1 MPAHRPATSERR
13 LPRAIRIALLSM
25 TLAAGVPM
33 ANLANLAIAAEA
45 PSAAQQ
51 TYQLPAGPLGRTLS
65 GVAVGAGIALSFDP
79 ALTAGLNSPALQ
91 GSYTPRAALEH
102 LLSGSGLVL
111 VARTDG
117 TLTLQKQAAVSVASA
132 AVAAA
137 AETPATLAQ
146 VEVHG
151 INDSTPGLTRSTGA
165 TGLELSI
172 RDTPQA
178 ISVMN
183 AQRIADQH
191 LETLQDVVGQTTGI
205 TLEHAS
211 SSREN
216 DQLFAR
222 GFAIDTYMFDGIP
235 TTKLVEP
242 AGFDASIYERIEVVR
257 GAAGLTGGVGSPAA
271 AVNLVRKRPTREL
284 QASVDLQAGSW
295 DKVRAQ
301 ADISAPLSED
311 KHVRGRVVVAQQN
324 ANSFVDRYHQDK
336 ELVYGIVEADLGP
349 ATLLSAGFSYQ
360 NEKLDGASRGFASFY
375 SDGSKTDFPRSI
387 NSASSSSYY
396 IRKQSLGFATLEHD
410 FGNEWVA
417 KVAVNY
423 AANQYDAVQ
432 GYAGRGS
439 LDRQTGAGLSLW
451 QTKWNSKPEQTS
463 IDAYASGPFE
473 AFGRKHE
480 AVIGIS
486 ASDMKNTGP
495 SYPAWVLPGY
505 DATVPNFFTWNGN
518 SPTPNYVGTISGS
531 YTEKEKQL
539 AGYGSLRLR
548 PADDVSVILGA
559 RVANWKRTTDS
570 VTWGAPT
577 AHDEFETNGNV
588 TPYAGVV
595 YTINPQWSA
604 YASYTGIFSPQT
616 YRDRNN
622 RVIDPLEGKNA
633 EAGIKGDLLN
643 GLLSASLSV
652 FRMRQDNLAE
662 MDTDQLVLPDGSNAY
677 HTIKGATAKGF
688 ELEVSGQIQRGW
700 QLTAG
705 YAHSRIE
712 DPQGKRL
719 QTSQPLNNFKLW
731 TSYELAGV
739 GNGLTLGG
747 GLNWQGDIYQD
758 GIGPNGERFTQ
769 HSYALLALMA
779 RYRISKQLSA
789 TVNVNNALDKHYY
802 STGYGNYY
810 GDPRNVAV
818 SLNYRFR

>member
-1 MPAHRPATSERR
+1 MPANRPASSERR
-13 LPRAIRIALLSM
+13 LPRAVRITLLSM
-25 TLAAGVPM
+25 TLAAGHAATGASTM
-33 ANLANLAIAAEA
+33 AAEA
-45 PSAAQQ
+45 PAAAQQ
-51 TYQLPAGPLGRTLS
+51 AYQLPAGPLGRTLS
-65 GVAVGAGIALSFDP
+65 GVAVNAGISLSFDP
-79 ALTAGLNSPALQ
+79 ALTSGLNSPALQ

-102 LLSGSGLVL
+102 LLAGSGLVL
-111 VARTDG
+111 VSRTDG
-117 TLTLQKQAAVSVASA
+117 TLTLQKQGAVSSAVAG
-132 AVAAA
+132 AAA
-137 AETPATLAQ
+137 APTATLAQ

-151 INDSTPGLTRSTGA
+151 VTDGAPGQTRSTGA

-178 ISVMN
+178 ISVMT

-205 TLEHAS
+205 TLEHS
-211 SSREN
+211 SASRET
-216 DQLFAR
+216 DQLFSR

-242 AGFDASIYERIEVVR
+242 AGFDAAIYERIEVVR
-257 GAAGLTGGVGSPAA
+257 GAAGLMGGNGSPAA

-284 QASVDLQAGSW
+284 HADVELEAGSW
-295 DKVRAQ
+295 DKYRAQ

-311 KHVRGRVVVAQQN
+311 KHVRGRVVVAHQN
-324 ANSFVDRYHQDK
+324 ADSYVDRYHQDK
-336 ELVYGIVEADLGP
+336 DLFYGIVEADLGP
-349 ATLLSAGFSYQ
+349 STLLSAGLSYQ
-360 NEKLDGASRGFASFY
+360 NERLDGASRGFAAYY
-375 SDGSKTDFPRSI
+375 SDGAKTDFPRSI

-396 IRKQSLGFATLEHD
+396 IRKQSLAFATLEHY
-410 FGNEWVA
+410 FANEWTA
-417 KVAVNY
+417 KVALNY

-432 GYAGRGS
+432 GYAARGA

-451 QTKWNSKPEQTS
+451 QTKWDSKPEQFS
-463 IDAYASGPFE
+463 VDAFASGPFE

-480 AVIGIS
+480 AVIGFS

-495 SYPAWVLPGY
+495 SYPSWVLPGY

-548 PADDVSVILGA
+548 PTDDVSVILGA
-559 RVANWKRTTDS
+559 RAASWKRTTES
-570 VTWGAPT
+570 VSWGSPT
-577 AHDEFETNGNV
+577 VNDEVESNGNI

-604 YASYTGIFSPQT
+604 YASYTGIFAPQT

-622 RVIDPLEGKNA
+622 RVIDPMEGRNA
-633 EAGIKGDLLN
+633 EVGIKGDLLE
-643 GLLSASLSV
+643 GLLSTSLSV

-662 MDTDQLVLPDGSNAY
+662 MDADQLVLPDGSSAY
-677 HTIKGATAKGF
+677 HTVKGATAKGF

-712 DPQGKRL
+712 DQQGKRL

-731 TSYELAGV
+731 TSYDLANV

-747 GLNWQGDIYQD
+747 GVNWQGDIYQD
-758 GIGPNGERFTQ
+758 GMGPNSERFTQ
-769 HSYALLALMA
+769 HSYALVALMA
-779 RYRISKQLSA
+779 RYRISKELSA
-789 TVNVNNALDKHYY
+789 TVNLNNALDKHYY

-810 GDPRNVAV
+810 GDPRNVLL

>member
-1 MPAHRPATSERR
+1 MPANRPASSERR
-13 LPRAIRIALLSM
+13 LPRAVRIALLSM
-25 TLAAGVPM
+25 TLAAGHAATGASAM
-33 ANLANLAIAAEA
+33 AAEA
-45 PSAAQQ
+45 PAAAQQ
-51 TYQLPAGPLGRTLS
+51 AYQLPAGPLGRTLS
-65 GVAVGAGIALSFDP
+65 GVAVNAGLSLSFDP
-79 ALTAGLNSPALQ
+79 ALTSGLNSPALQ

-102 LLSGSGLVL
+102 LLAGSGLVL
-111 VARTDG
+111 VSRTDG
-117 TLTLQKQAAVSVASA
+117 TLTLQKQEAVSSAVAG
-132 AVAAA
+132 AAA
-137 AETPATLAQ
+137 APPATLAQ

-151 INDSTPGLTRSTGA
+151 VTDGAPDQTRSTGA

-178 ISVMN
+178 VSVMT

-205 TLEHAS
+205 TLEHS
-211 SSREN
+211 SASRET
-216 DQLFAR
+216 DQLFSR

-242 AGFDASIYERIEVVR
+242 AGFDAAIYERIEVVR
-257 GAAGLTGGVGSPAA
+257 GAAGLMGGNGSPAA

-284 QASVDLQAGSW
+284 HADVELEAGSW
-295 DKVRAQ
+295 DKYRAQ

-311 KHVRGRVVVAQQN
+311 KHVRGRVVVAHQN
-324 ANSFVDRYHQDK
+324 ADSYVDRYHQDK
-336 ELVYGIVEADLGP
+336 DLFYGIVEADLGP
-349 ATLLSAGFSYQ
+349 STLLSAGLSYQ
-360 NEKLDGASRGFASFY
+360 NERLDGASRGFAAYY
-375 SDGSKTDFPRSI
+375 SDGAKTDFPRST

-396 IRKQSLGFATLEHD
+396 IRKQSLAFATLEHY
-410 FGNEWVA
+410 FANEWTA
-417 KVAVNY
+417 KVAFNY

-432 GYAGRGS
+432 GYAARGS

-451 QTKWNSKPEQTS
+451 QTKWDSKPEQFS
-463 IDAYASGPFE
+463 VDAFASGPFE

-480 AVIGIS
+480 AVIGFS

-495 SYPAWVLPGY
+495 SYPSWVLPGY

-548 PADDVSVILGA
+548 PTDDVSVILGE
-559 RVANWKRTTDS
+559 RVANWKRTTES
-570 VTWGAPT
+570 VNWGSPT
-577 AHDEFETNGNV
+577 MNDEVESNGNI
-588 TPYAGVV
+588 TPYAGLV

-604 YASYTGIFSPQT
+604 YASYTGIFAPQT

-622 RVIDPLEGKNA
+622 RVIDPLEGRNA
-633 EAGIKGDLLN
+633 EVGIKGDLLD
-643 GLLSASLSV
+643 GLLSTSLSV

-662 MDTDQLVLPDGSNAY
+662 MDADQLVLPDGSNAY
-677 HTIKGATAKGF
+677 HTVKGATAKGF

-712 DPQGKRL
+712 DQQGKRL

-731 TSYELAGV
+731 TSYDLANV

-747 GLNWQGDIYQD
+747 GVNWQGDIYQD
-758 GIGPNGERFTQ
+758 GMGPNGERFTQ
-769 HSYALLALMA
+769 HSYALVALMA
-779 RYRISKQLSA
+779 RYRISKELSA
-789 TVNVNNALDKHYY
+789 TVNLNNALDKHYY

-810 GDPRNVAV
+810 GDPRNVTL

>member
-1 MPAHRPATSERR
+1 MPANRPASSERR

-25 TLAAGVPM
+25 TLAAGHAATGASAM
-33 ANLANLAIAAEA
+33 AAEA
-45 PSAAQQ
+45 PTAAQQ
-51 TYQLPAGPLGRTLS
+51 AYQLPAGPLGRTLS
-65 GVAVGAGIALSFDP
+65 GVAVNAGISLSFDP

-102 LLSGSGLVL
+102 LLAGSGLVL
-111 VARTDG
+111 VSRTDG
-117 TLTLQKQAAVSVASA
+117 TLTLQKHVSSSNTAAG
-132 AVAAA
+132 AAA
-137 AETPATLAQ
+137 AAPATLAQ

-151 INDSTPGLTRSTGA
+151 VTDGAPGQARSTGA

-178 ISVMN
+178 VSVMT

-205 TLEHAS
+205 TLEHS
-211 SSREN
+211 SASRET
-216 DQLFAR
+216 DQLFSR

-242 AGFDASIYERIEVVR
+242 AGFDAAIYERIEVVR
-257 GAAGLTGGVGSPAA
+257 GAAGLMGGNGSPAA

-284 QASVDLQAGSW
+284 HADVELEAGSW
-295 DKVRAQ
+295 DKYRAQ

-311 KHVRGRVVVAQQN
+311 KHVRGRVVVAHQN
-324 ANSFVDRYHQDK
+324 ADSYVDRYHQDK
-336 ELVYGIVEADLGP
+336 DLFYTIVEADLGP
-349 ATLLSAGFSYQ
+349 STLLSAGLSYQ
-360 NEKLDGASRGFASFY
+360 NERLDGASRGFAGYY
-375 SDGSKTDFPRSI
+375 SDGTKTDFPRST

-396 IRKQSLGFATLEHD
+396 IRKQSLAFATLEHY
-410 FGNEWVA
+410 FANEWTA
-417 KVAVNY
+417 KVAINY

-451 QTKWNSKPEQTS
+451 QTKWNSKPEQFS
-463 IDAYASGPFE
+463 VDAVASGPFE

-480 AVIGIS
+480 AVVGFS

-495 SYPAWVLPGY
+495 SYPAWILPGY

-548 PADDVSVILGA
+548 PTDDVSVILGA
-559 RVANWKRTTDS
+559 RVANWKRTTES
-570 VTWGAPT
+570 VSWGSPT
-577 AHDEFETNGNV
+577 VNDEVESNGNI

-595 YTINPQWSA
+595 YTINPQWST

-622 RVIDPLEGKNA
+622 RVIDPLEGKNT
-633 EAGIKGDLLN
+633 EVGIKGDLLD
-643 GLLSASLSV
+643 GLLSTSLSV

-662 MDTDQLVLPDGSNAY
+662 MDADQLVLPDGSNAY
-677 HTIKGATAKGF
+677 HTVKGATAKGF

-712 DPQGKRL
+712 DQQGNRL

-731 TSYELAGV
+731 TSYDLTNV

-747 GLNWQGDIYQD
+747 GVNWQGDIYQD
-758 GIGPNGERFTQ
+758 GMGPNGERFTQ
-769 HSYALLALMA
+769 HSYALVALMA
-779 RYRISKQLSA
+779 RYRISKELSA

-810 GDPRNVAV
+810 GDPRNVTV